1 MVFLA
6 PRAFIIKLMYK
17 ILLKQKYSRQRVFFR
32 RLGSNLLPLTDLKDS
47 SSPFIRRRGLKSVD
61 ARVSD
66 MSHSQS
72 KPGIR
77 IRGIRA
83 RNGASR
89 RRRFSKPGLATGHVP
104 NASATS
110 DRYKSSRR
118 YLQCRT
124 PCRSS
129 PRRR

>member
-1 MVFLA
+1 MDSNNIRNIHIYRTNVRIHGDFLA
-6 PRAFIIKLMYK
+6 SRVFVIKLIYR
-17 ILLKQKYSRQRVFFR
+17 ILLKHQKYSRQRVLFR

-47 SSPFIRRRGLKSVD
+47 SSPFIRRRGLKSVG

-89 RRRFSKPGLATGHVP
+89 RRRFSKPGLAW
-104 NASATS
+104 NRA
-110 DRYKSSRR
+110 
-118 YLQCRT
+118 RT
-124 PCRSS
+124 ERL
-129 PRRR
+129 RNF